1 MTPFKR
7 ILSYFTPVKKGTDAS
22 PDPEGLGRSA
32 YRDLTKHGSN
42 VNSDHLPFSQAL
54 GTFGVYDRPPPPG
67 SIVVGIPANQADG
80 YIFPLGIL
88 SGIHDSSS
96 AGQQLGHLQK
106 AAEQEL
112 NIRIPPNVQSVLE
125 SNETGIEKWT
135 KRIME
140 KGIQFK
146 QSLLNGLP
154 SDNTSYEL
162 AGMDIE
168 PISAIQGAKDAG
180 IMAMTSE
187 KLSLAGFSTFNLA
200 EILNQLIDLDIGN
213 MTTSM
218 AMTLRNAAT
227 LMQQDINAQPSWGAM
242 AGQFVNPA
250 TVLVDARNRMNAATS
265 SVEVMDVIRGIQ
277 TTNYSPEEKTIT
289 ISTPYG
295 EIKQNVSS
303 NGTITQKDTI
313 IQDVISALQS
323 LLGTIEQG
331 ASGQPLFSESGT
343 QLTEMAGRFKD
354 IDKQVEMNAFLSQL
368 SDSMNTRKKRGRKDG
383 TVGGNTQASRK
394 QIVDRRS
401 VTAIDGAIL
410 SFKPV
415 DRSGV

>member
-1 MTPFKR
+1 
-7 ILSYFTPVKKGTDAS
+7 
-22 PDPEGLGRSA
+22 
-32 YRDLTKHGSN
+32 
-42 VNSDHLPFSQAL
+42 
-54 GTFGVYDRPPPPG
+54 
-67 SIVVGIPANQADG
+67 
-80 YIFPLGIL
+80 
-88 SGIHDSSS
+88 
-96 AGQQLGHLQK
+96 
-106 AAEQEL
+106 
-112 NIRIPPNVQSVLE
+112 
-125 SNETGIEKWT
+125 
-135 KRIME
+135 
-140 KGIQFK
+140 
-146 QSLLNGLP
+146 
-154 SDNTSYEL
+154 
-162 AGMDIE
+162 
-168 PISAIQGAKDAG
+168 
-180 IMAMTSE
+180 
-187 KLSLAGFSTFNLA
+187 
-200 EILNQLIDLDIGN
+200 
-213 MTTSM
+213 
-218 AMTLRNAAT
+218 
-227 LMQQDINAQPSWGAM
+227 M

-394 QIVDRRS
+394 QIVDRRT